1 MVADPERANHENG
14 KRDAHHE
21 QHVSLES
28 VPHYLIS

>member
-1 MVADPERANHENG
+1 MVADPERGTE
-14 KRDAHHE
+14 KYRRSEAHHE